1 MLVLQQL
8 GLDRET
14 DRALQQLH
22 EDTAGF
28 SEEQCMVLQFFGSY
42 KFVGTMLS
50 IINGW

>member
-8 GLDRET
+8 GLDTET
-14 DRALQQLH
+14 DRALQYLH

-28 SEEQCMVLQFFGSY
+28 SEEQCVVVQFVGSY
-42 KFVGTMLS
+42 KFVGMMLT